1 MGDGV
6 DGRWVGMTD
15 WSTCPPPAKFADQL
29 QAFWLALEP
38 AARGAG
44 VVWGCSAGAANQK
57 PGKHLEYSHPRM
69 QYVHDWISLQIA
81 EQKIH
86 PHLVANFDQV
96 RTRHNTTVYTPQH
109 NSGWILDQGNGHYNR
124 KFKLI
129 SWLIAHHW
137 DLKIWWPTAPSRGK
151 QLTVLE
157 VRGKQCWFCKLG
169 GMIDECVDL
178 CTHRVLCT
186 VSSTM

>member
-1 MGDGV
+1 MG
-6 DGRWVGMTD
+6 RND
-15 WSTCPPPAKFADQL
+15 WSTCPPPKFADQL

-38 AARGAG
+38 AACGAR
-44 VVWGCSAGAANQK
+44 VVWGCSAGAADQK

-69 QYVHDWISLQIA
+69 QYVRDWISLQIA
-81 EQKIH
+81 QQKIH
-86 PHLVANFDQV
+86 PQLVDLVANFDQV
-96 RTRHNTTVYTPQH
+96 WSLNFRPRKRTLQQKVQT
-109 NSGWILDQGNGHYNR
+109 DQLAHSPSLR
-124 KFKLI
+124 LEDLLI
-129 SWLIAHHW
+129 YRPEPRMS
-137 DLKIWWPTAPSRGK
+137 
-151 QLTVLE
+151 VLE